1 MAQVETMKSKTK
13 QDRRKPMPFSR
24 SKGLLR
30 QLNRQKKSLL
40 SLAGIGASGFTDISQ
55 DHDKYLH
62 EKP

>member
-1 MAQVETMKSKTK
+1 MNSKAK
-13 QDRRKPMPFSR
+13 QNRRKPAPLSR
-24 SKGLLR
+24 NKRLSR

-40 SLAGIGASGFTDISQ
+40 SIAGIGASGFTDISK